1 MALADM
7 DPREVAKA
15 QVKALAPAPAPPTPA
30 EPVPAAPPSLL
41 AARQR
46 QAARVR
52 EATVARW
59 LRRLSA

>member
-1 MALADM
+1 MALADI

-15 QVKALAPAPAPPTPA
+15 EVKALAPDTAAAAPE
-30 EPVPAAPPSLL
+30 EPVPAAPPSVID
-41 AARQR
+41 AQRR

-59 LRRLSA
+59 LRRLSD

>member
-15 QVKALAPAPAPPTPA
+15 QVKAALPDQAPVTPVDPAPPGL
-30 EPVPAAPPSLL
+30 PSLQD
-41 AARQR
+41 AQRR